1 MKRIRPSRVAA
12 WLTCFSL
19 VASLSTGILVG
30 DRANAQSSQ
39 GASQLADNSA
49 RTSEVAY
56 PTLSRYA
63 TDLTKQAREGR
74 LESVIGRDAEISRT
88 VGILSR
94 DTHNNAVLIGESG
107 LITTQIAQG
116 LALRIATSDVPES
129 LRDKSL
135 FSLNLDALAFH
146 AKDSSEFTARL
157 QAILAEVERAKGQVI
172 LFVDQLHQF
181 VGTFAAPAASDALR
195 AALERRDLRIV
206 GATSPAAYAEYIADD
221 ATVSRLFE
229 QIRVDVGADETAEAS
244 KDNKEGDSKSNSD
257 GEQFTGD
264 RMSPD
269 LREMLQAASSHSGR
283 VSVILQVG
291 NLKSSTL
298 NALLKSHGVT
308 VEARFP
314 QFGALRIEAPLS
326 ILEKLA
332 ASGNTRYLSLDR
344 PVQSL
349 GHVTATTGA
358 DLIRNQTM
366 TSPLGVTT
374 NTKLDGTGIGIAV
387 LDSGMDTDHVDF
399 RGRDGYP
406 RIAVSVDFTGENR
419 VDDPYGHGSHVA
431 SIAGGSGRI
440 ANGAYMG
447 IASNASLINLR
458 VLNSQGSGNVSGTLA
473 ALDWVMNNHA
483 TYNIR
488 VVNMS
493 LGTAAID
500 SFRNDPICNAVRKLV
515 KAGIVV
521 VAAAGNNGK
530 NSLGQKVY
538 GKIHCPGN
546 EPSAITVG
554 ASNTFGT
561 NARNDDTVTTYSSR
575 GPTRSRWTDTLGVK
589 HYDNLI
595 KPDLVA
601 PGNKIID
608 AEADGNLLVT
618 LNPQLDAGVSV
629 YPHRK
634 QMYLSG
640 TSMAAPVAAGAAALL
655 LQANPNLTPNMVK
668 ALLMY
673 TAQPLAGSNM
683 LEQGAGELNIEG
695 AVRLAQLVRTDLS
708 AATPVGE
715 PMLTTLTPP
724 IPQTTIAGHTF
735 TWSQGIVLSRHF
747 ATGINLIAKYQAIY
761 TLGTIVCDTDGT
773 IVSDALLDGTI
784 VSDGTI
790 ASPSD
795 GTIVSD
801 SILTS
806 DGLTISDGVL
816 FVSMDTIVSATP
828 GTIVSDGFILLDGTI
843 VSDSD
848 GTIVSDCFVLAQ
860 SAMLGGDLTVS
871 AEGIVDTGVDCLDY

>member
-19 VASLSTGILVG
+19 VASLSTGIMVA

-39 GASQLADNSA
+39 GASQLVDKSA
-49 RTSEVAY
+49 RTSNATY
-56 PTLSRYA
+56 PMLSRYA
-63 TDLTKQAREGR
+63 TDLTKQAGEGR

-88 VGILSR
+88 VEILSR
-94 DTHNNAVLIGESG
+94 DTHKNPLLIGEAG

-181 VGTFAAPAASDALR
+181 VGTFAAPASSDALR

-206 GATSPAAYAEYIADD
+206 GAISPAAYAEYIADD

-229 QIRVDVGADETAEAS
+229 QIRVDAGADETAEAS
-244 KDNKEGDSKSNSD
+244 KDNKESDSKSNSD

-269 LREMLQAASSHSGR
+269 LREMLQAASSHAGR

-298 NALLKSHGVT
+298 KALLKSRGVT

-344 PVQSL
+344 KVQSL

-358 DLIRNQTM
+358 DQVRYQTT
-366 TSPLGVTT
+366 TSPFGNNIGNNT
-374 NTKLDGTGIGIAV
+374 NTTLDGTGIGIAV

-399 RGRDGYP
+399 LGRDGYP

-431 SIAGGSGRI
+431 SIAAGNGRVSE
-440 ANGAYMG
+440 GAYRG
-447 IASNASLINLR
+447 IAPNASLINLR
-458 VLNSQGSGNVSGTLA
+458 VLNSQGTGNVSGTLA
-473 ALDWVMNNHA
+473 ALDWVMNNSA

-493 LGTAAID
+493 LGTTAID

-530 NSLGQKVY
+530 NSAGQKIY
-538 GKIHCPGN
+538 GQIHCPGN

-575 GPTRSRWTDTLGVK
+575 GPTRSHWTDTAGVK

-618 LNPQLDAGVSV
+618 QNPQLDAGVSL
-629 YPHRK
+629 YENRK

-640 TSMAAPVAAGAAALL
+640 TSMASPVTAGAAALL

-668 ALLMY
+668 AFLMY

-683 LEQGAGELNIEG
+683 LEQGAGEINIEG
-695 AVRLAQLVRTDLS
+695 AVRLARSVSADLLPG
-708 AATPVGE
+708 TPVGA

-724 IPQTTIAGHTF
+724 TPQTTIAGYTF
-735 TWSQGIVLSRHF
+735 QWSQGIVLSRHF
-747 ATGINLIAKYQAIY
+747 ATGIGLITKYQAIY
-761 TLGTIVCDTDGT
+761 PLGTIVCDTDGT
-773 IVSDALLDGTI
+773 IVSDADVLLDGTI
-784 VSDGTI
+784 VSD
-790 ASPSD
+790 SD

-806 DGLTISDGVL
+806 DGLTMSDGVL
-816 FVSMDTIVSATP
+816 FVSMGTIVSASD
-828 GTIVSDGFILLDGTI
+828 GTIVSDGYVLLDGTI
-843 VSDSD
+843 VSD
-848 GTIVSDCFVLAQ
+848 CLVLAQ
-860 SAMLGGDLTVS
+860 AAMLGGDATAS
-871 AEGIVDTGVDCLDY
+871 AEAIVDTGVDCLDY